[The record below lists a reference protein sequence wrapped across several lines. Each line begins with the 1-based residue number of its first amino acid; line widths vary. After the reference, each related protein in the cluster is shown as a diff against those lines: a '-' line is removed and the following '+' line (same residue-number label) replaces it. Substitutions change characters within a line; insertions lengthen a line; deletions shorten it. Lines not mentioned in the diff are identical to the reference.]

1 MANVLMV
8 GSVALDSVETP
19 HGKVDRAL
27 GGAATYAGVAAS
39 FFTGVQAVGV
49 VGDDFDPAHLE
60 FLRSRGVDTAGIE
73 VIEGVKTFWWG
84 GVYSADMNSRETLFT
99 HLNVFESFQPKLP
112 ESYRDTP
119 YLFLANIHPAL
130 QLDVLSQA
138 TGAKFIGLDTMNLWI
153 DITPDLLK
161 QVVAKVNAIFL
172 NDEEV
177 RMLTG
182 ESNLVAAGRKLLAMG
197 PSVAI
202 VKKGEHGA
210 LMFTADSLFAAPG
223 YPLETVT
230 DPTGCGDC
238 FAGGF
243 MGYLA
248 GADDLSDSSLRRAV
262 IYGSAVASYNA
273 EDFSLDRLRGLSEE
287 EVDLRFEQFW
297 QLTSFER

>member
-27 GGAATYAGVAAS
+27 GGAATYAGTAAS

-49 VGDDFDPAHLE
+49 VGDDFDPTHLE

-73 VIEGVKTFWWG
+73 IIEGGQTFWWG

-99 HLNVFESFQPKLP
+99 HLNVFENFQPKLP
-112 ESYRDTP
+112 EAYRQTP

-130 QLDVLSQA
+130 QLDVLAQA
-138 TGAKFIGLDTMNLWI
+138 EGAKFIGLDTMNLWI
-153 DITPDLLK
+153 DITPDLLR

-182 ESNLVAAGRKLLAMG
+182 EHNLVAAGRKLLTMG
-197 PSVAI
+197 PSVAV

-210 LMFTADSLFAAPG
+210 LMFTADGLFAAPG
-223 YPLETVT
+223 FPLETVT

-248 GADDLSDSSLRRAV
+248 GREDLSESSLRRAV
-262 IYGSAVASYNA
+262 IYGSVVASYNA
-273 EDFSLDRLRGLSEE
+273 EDFSLDRLRTLSEE

-297 QLTSFER
+297 QLTHFER